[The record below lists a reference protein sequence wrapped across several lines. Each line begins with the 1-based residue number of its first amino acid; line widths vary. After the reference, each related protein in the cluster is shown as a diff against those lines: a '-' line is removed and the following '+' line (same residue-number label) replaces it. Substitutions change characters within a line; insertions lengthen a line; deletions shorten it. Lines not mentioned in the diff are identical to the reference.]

1 MTTIEQEIYLR
12 LKSLVSNRVYP
23 DVPPDNMQLPFILYQ
38 QVGGESEQYIDNML
52 PDARHSRIQINV
64 WSETRA
70 EANTIAREIEKTLVE
85 SDLVCE
91 AYGGLTAI
99 YDDDAKLYGTRQ
111 DFGFWY

>member
-1 MTTIEQEIYLR
+1 MTIEQEIY
-12 LKSLVSNRVYP
+12 SLLSPLVNKRVYP

-38 QVGGESEQYIDNML
+38 QVGGESEQYVDNKL

-70 EANTIAREIEKTLVE
+70 EANTLARTIEKTLVE

-91 AYGGLTAI
+91 TYGGLTAV
-99 YDDDAKLYGTRQ
+99 YDSVVRIYGTRQ
-111 DFGFWY
+111 DFGFWF